1 MASTAVCE
9 SVDTPSAAGNRQQA
23 LADSRQQALAG
34 SRWQVAGSSGHR
46 RADIGEQ
53 VAGISR
59 QQVVPIAAIFPGS
72 FVATR
77 KSFPSALVPVTIVGA
92 PAVAPMAS
100 VTVAVPTVAPTPAS
114 ATVGV
119 PMYSGT
125 STSTS
130 SCS

>member
-1 MASTAVCE
+1 MEVSGLLDGGGAIVELLVAEHCRCPDVQGYLQEALEELQRVLAERQLVSQQPVGEEQQTDGFQVAVSAVDSVPVASTAVCE

-59 QQVVPIAAIFPGS
+59 
-72 FVATR
+72 
-77 KSFPSALVPVTIVGA
+77 
-92 PAVAPMAS
+92 
-100 VTVAVPTVAPTPAS
+100 
-114 ATVGV
+114 
-119 PMYSGT
+119 
-125 STSTS
+125 
-130 SCS
+130 